1 MEFPS
6 RYPLVES
13 STCVTLAWGIE
24 MGLREGTSICA
35 PKAVFDKAYPM
46 FKNYLYE
53 NRHSLSGTAASA
65 YSAMLKKNFPCR

>member
-1 MEFPS
+1 
-6 RYPLVES
+6 
-13 STCVTLAWGIE
+13 